1 MKFSINCLTKMPKQN
16 AAYLRRQERFRERLQ
31 KTGCQTNTEL
41 KELNERHNARQQN
54 SSRVNRRERREAG
67 FWEIARR
74 NKARKEAQVARHAA
88 ATSNFRPTQTLPAVP
103 EIICLPPPK
112 GMEYSLKKIL
122 VTAQK
127 FSNENFM
134 KMVPQDPRNTL
145 FYEIPTEPIQQQ
157 VSTIVVPT
165 RKIWTIEEEDR
176 VATNAFGE
184 DVLVLDF
191 EEDFDL

>member
-1 MKFSINCLTKMPKQN
+1 MPKHN
-16 AAYLRRQERFRERLQ
+16 AAYLRRQEKFRERLH
-31 KTGCQTNTEL
+31 KTGCQTNAKL
-41 KELNERHNARQQN
+41 KELKERHNARQKN
-54 SSRVNRRERREAG
+54 SSRINRRGRREAG

-74 NKARKEAQVARHAA
+74 NKARKEDRVARHAK
-88 ATSNFRPTQTLPAVP
+88 ATSNFRPTHTLPAVP
-103 EIICLPPPK
+103 EIICFPPPK

-122 VTAQK
+122 VPAKK
-127 FSNENFM
+127 FSNEDFM
-134 KMVPQDPRNTL
+134 KMRPEDPRNTL
-145 FYEIPTEPIQQQ
+145 FYETLTEPIQQQ